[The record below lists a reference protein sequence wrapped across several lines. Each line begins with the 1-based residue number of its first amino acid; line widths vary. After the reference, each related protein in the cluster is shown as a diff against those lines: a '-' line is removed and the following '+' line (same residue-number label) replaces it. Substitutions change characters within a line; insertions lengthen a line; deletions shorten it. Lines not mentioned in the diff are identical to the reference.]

1 MLSFLAREPTRARA
15 LYAFPRGMIVVICP
29 TGLHWF
35 NIQPADFFS
44 MSLLWLHPFF
54 EYCVQNI
61 FVVSYLANF

>member
-1 MLSFLAREPTRARA
+1 MLSFLAHEPTRAKA

-29 TGLHWF
+29 KGLHCF
-35 NIQPADFFS
+35 NIQPADFCS